1 MILRG
6 NYGGRDCLCEVG
18 MLVGFLPATYV
29 DLIVEEGIVEGEFI
43 GIDSNKWACLSSA
56 HDGYVHCA

>member
-6 NYGGRDCLCEVG
+6 NYGGRDRLCEVG
-18 MLVGFLPATYV
+18 MLVRFLPATYV

-43 GIDSNKWACLSSA
+43 GIDSNK
-56 HDGYVHCA
+56 